1 MSGLIS
7 LSCIVHFLKK
17 WTLPVSMAMG
27 ALGYFLVSGL
37 GIGPAGRNFI
47 LTIISYV
54 QPMLLFC
61 MLFLTF
67 CKVKASDMRFCHWQL
82 WMLLFQSLLFVALA
96 CLDIAIGESGWN
108 VVTESMM
115 LCFICPTATAAAVV
129 TGKLGGNAGSLTLY
143 TVMINLCTSLLVP
156 LMVPLVHPAATHGFV
171 QSFALIIGKVFPV
184 LICPLLLAMALRRIV
199 PSMVAR
205 LTSCRDLAFYLWAVS
220 LALAIAVTTRSIVH
234 GGVPLAYEAAI
245 AAASLLACIVQFAF
259 GRWIGRRYGE
269 PISAAQSCG
278 QKNTVLAIWMG
289 YTFMS
294 PITAIAGG
302 FYSIWHNVWNSWQL
316 ASPSSVTTRP
326 FKRA

>member
-1 MSGLIS
+1 M
-7 LSCIVHFLKK
+7 
-17 WTLPVSMAMG
+17 
-27 ALGYFLVSGL
+27 
-37 GIGPAGRNFI
+37 
-47 LTIISYV
+47 
-54 QPMLLFC
+54 
-61 MLFLTF
+61 
-67 CKVKASDMRFCHWQL
+67 
-82 WMLLFQSLLFVALA
+82 
-96 CLDIAIGESGWN
+96 
-108 VVTESMM
+108 
-115 LCFICPTATAAAVV
+115 
-129 TGKLGGNAGSLTLY
+129 
-143 TVMINLCTSLLVP
+143 
-156 LMVPLVHPAATHGFV
+156 
-171 QSFALIIGKVFPV
+171 

-278 QKNTVLAIWMG
+278 QKNTVLAIRMG